1 MRSSTLLLFFGV
13 RSSDIL
19 SEISQQVYGDANQ
32 YIAKQYMKILEA
44 NGDDRDEPAVIKPR
58 DLE

>member
-1 MRSSTLLLFFGV
+1 L

-32 YIAKQYMKILEA
+32 YIAKQYMKIFEA
-44 NGDDRDEPAVIKPR
+44 NGDDRDKPAVIKPR